1 MHFDLTDLRLFVAV
15 ADAGSITAGASTS
28 ALSLAAAS
36 TRLRGLEEQAGVAL
50 LERGRRGVQL
60 TPAGRALLRHARQI
74 DGDVARLRGELAEF
88 AAGQRATIRLLANTA
103 ALSEWLPE
111 RIADFLVAHPA
122 LDLSLVERGSI
133 EAADAVREAA
143 AELAVIADHAS
154 RHDLQG
160 VLLDQDP
167 LVVACPRGHRWGDRR
182 QLRMAELPGEP
193 MLGLSGDSALQRHL
207 LARAVEAGGR
217 LHWRAHVPGLEAL
230 CRMVARGAGVAVL
243 PASAV
248 RRSGVAGELLAIP
261 LDEAWARRTLWLVAR
276 DFEAL
281 PRPSRL
287 LADWLREAA
296 PGANPAA

>member
-15 ADAGSITAGASTS
+15 ADAGSITAGASAS

-287 LADWLREAA
+287 LADWLREAT
-296 PGANPAA
+296 PGANLAD

>member
-15 ADAGSITAGASTS
+15 ADAGSITAGAAAS

-36 TRLRGLEEQAGVAL
+36 ARLRQLEDQAGVAL

-60 TPAGRALLRHARQI
+60 TPAGRALLRHARRI

-88 AAGQRATIRLLANTA
+88 AGGQRATIRLLANTA

-111 RIADFLVAHPA
+111 RIAGFLVAHPA

-154 RHDLQG
+154 RQGLQG
-160 VLLDQDP
+160 EMLDEDP
-167 LVVACPRGHRWGDRR
+167 LVVACPRGHRWARR
-182 QLRMAELPGEP
+182 QALRMVDLPGEP

-207 LARAVEAGGR
+207 LARAIEAGGR
-217 LHWRAHVPGLEAL
+217 LHWRAHIPGLEPL
-230 CRMVARGAGVAVL
+230 CRMVARGAGVAVV

-248 RRSGVAGELLAIP
+248 RRSSVAGELSAIT
-261 LDEAWARRTLWLVAR
+261 LDEAWAHRTLWLVAR
-276 DFEAL
+276 DFDAL
-281 PRPSRL
+281 PRPTRQ
-287 LADWLREAA
+287 LADWLRATV
-296 PGANPAA
+296 PSR